1 MTFMLNVPHE
11 SQRCGAQRP
20 KQSMAK

>member
-1 MTFMLNVPHE
+1 MTCMLTFPRD
-11 SQRCGAQRP
+11 SQWCEAQRP